1 MPRSK
6 TESLWQER
14 PLAVDIHPERDIVA
28 KQTKT
33 VEIKRKKKQEEED
46 DEDEDDSS
54 SVMQED

>member
-1 MPRSK
+1 MLRSK

-14 PLAVDIHPERDIVA
+14 PLAQDIHSQRDIVA
-28 KQTKT
+28 KQTKI
-33 VEIKRKKKQEEED
+33 VESKRQKKQEEE